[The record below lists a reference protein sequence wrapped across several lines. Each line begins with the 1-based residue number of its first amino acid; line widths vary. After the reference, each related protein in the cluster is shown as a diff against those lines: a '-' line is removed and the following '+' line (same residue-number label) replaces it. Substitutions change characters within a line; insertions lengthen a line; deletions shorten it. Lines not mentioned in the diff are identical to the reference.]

1 MRVTKIQTNFYNQ
14 NIANQ
19 NRSAS
24 NHGGGGGGGAY
35 PKLKIML
42 LFRIITA
49 MVPILVSANFLTRTE
64 PFLI

>member
-24 NHGGGGGGGAY
+24 NHSGGGGAY

>member
-24 NHGGGGGGGAY
+24 NHGGGGAY